1 MTEKTPPEQPKEQVA
16 PGIAPASESL
26 VTVPTVIVA
35 AGEDEVVGML
45 REQVRF
51 ADEPESR
58 AIGIKLLEA
67 GYTVPVTA
75 RKLGLRAST
84 VWAWARDPEVEKAV
98 KVGRAR
104 RRDALGVGLE
114 EAAAMA
120 LRALQDVVIDDS
132 VSPKDR
138 IKASEVILDRCGI
151 TPESVGGGATVAVS
165 IDVDFDER
173 LARIVAGG
181 KAGG

>member
-1 MTEKTPPEQPKEQVA
+1 MTENNDVPPVQTIDASAV
-16 PGIAPASESL
+16 APASESL
-26 VTVPTVIVA
+26 VTIPTTIVP
-35 AGEDEVVGML
+35 AGEDEVIGML

-58 AIGIKLLEA
+58 AIACRLLEA

-75 RKLGLRAST
+75 RKLGLRAAT
-84 VWAWARDPEVEKAV
+84 VWSWAREPGIEAAV
-98 KVGRAR
+98 KAGRLR

-114 EAAAMA
+114 EAAESALSA
-120 LRALQDVVIDDS
+120 LRDVVTDDS
-132 VSPKDR
+132 VSPRDR

-151 TPESVGGGATVAVS
+151 TPESAAGGAAVAVS

-173 LARIVAGG
+173 LARIVAGSKSG
-181 KAGG
+181 A